1 MAETDKILFPCKDS
15 FQFPIGYILMSASK
29 INPATFLKYGEWA
42 LLGSGRTILGASDTD
57 NGKETGGSFSK
68 TLTSAN
74 IPGHT
79 HSLPSHTHQIP
90 AHNHTASS
98 NKVSHNH
105 NITVNSS
112 GSHVHS
118 LGKGG
123 SHTHDWY
130 TTLDW
135 EGETG
140 SARSVFSFVG
150 GISRFLVS
158 HDTAMFD
165 ILSSG
170 NHSHSIG
177 SAGSHT
183 HTASSSARE
192 HNHNITV
199 DNKAAFNTAS
209 GGSGNSGS
217 TGSGTSFDIT
227 PAYIKL
233 FIWERIK

>member
-42 LLGSGRTILGASDTD
+42 LLGSGRTILGAGDTD

-68 TLTSAN
+68 ILTSAN

-79 HSLPSHTHQIP
+79 HSLPSHAHRIP

-105 NITVNSS
+105 NITVNNN

-118 LGKGG
+118 LGTGG
-123 SHTHDWY
+123 SHTHGWY
-130 TTLDW
+130 ATLDY
-135 EGETG
+135 EGQTG
-140 SARSVFSFVG
+140 SNRSVFSFVNRT
-150 GISRFLVS
+150 RFFIS

-165 ILSSG
+165 ISQSG

-177 SAGSHT
+177 SAGSHN
-183 HTASSSARE
+183 HIASSSAWE
-192 HNHNITV
+192 HNHDITIN
-199 DNKAAFNTAS
+199 NKAAFNTAS
-209 GGSGNSGS
+209 GGSGTSGS